1 MRERLPRRRRRARR
15 RPEEEEEERL
25 MKSFSSSSGRAQE
38 QVPPPHK
45 GFCQCVKSAQSP
57 PLSFGFLSSF
67 GPDAKKRC
75 VTNRK
80 IQTFLEEAAKRR
92 RHRRAFL
99 LPAVLLVPTGG
110 SGAGP
115 GAACRGGDPSPDSL
129 LFSCPVKP
137 Y

>member
-1 MRERLPRRRRRARR
+1 MRERLPRRRRRRARR
-15 RPEEEEEERL
+15 RPEEEEEEERL
-25 MKSFSSSSGRAQE
+25 MKSISSSSGRAQE

-45 GFCQCVKSAQSP
+45 AFCQCVKSAQSP

-67 GPDAKKRC
+67 GPDAKKQKRC

-99 LPAVLLVPTGG
+99 LAAVLLVPTGG

-115 GAACRGGDPSPDSL
+115 GAACRGVIPVRTLCSSL
-129 LFSCPVKP
+129 VR
-137 Y
+137 